1 MFLRLFSG
9 FGRSLNWEVDNLVKF
24 VHICNYFMIYERYV
38 IDILPSTLPQNYRRS
53 FPGNQFCEVLF
64 ALKTSGYLFLARNL
78 MAFASHEYE
87 EIFIFEDLLLAPSS
101 ANFQQFI
108 SNRLT
113 ELDQN

>member
-1 MFLRLFSG
+1 MTF
-9 FGRSLNWEVDNLVKF
+9 
-24 VHICNYFMIYERYV
+24 
-38 IDILPSTLPQNYRRS
+38 
-53 FPGNQFCEVLF
+53 F
-64 ALKTSGYLFLARNL
+64 AQLLGKITVVRFQGINSAKCCLKTAGYLFPARNL